1 MTDHKAS
8 IKIEFTIYGE
18 TAKMDSW
25 INWSPHDSQCFP
37 IDQRVIDFFEA
48 AYQKARAGYDERIMD
63 VERESRER
71 EKEQRERAELARL
84 QEKYGRSPDQPE

>member
-18 TAKMDSW
+18 MGKMDSW
-25 INWSPHDSQCFP
+25 INWSPHDSACFP

-48 AYQKARAGYDERIMD
+48 HYEKARSGYDERIMD
-63 VERESRER
+63 S
-71 EKEQRERAELARL
+71 ERAQRQEATERDERAQLARL
-84 QEKYGRSPDQPE
+84 KEKYEGPAHQP